1 MFPKYRKAF
10 VSWSG
15 GKDSALACYNAIK
28 NEKVKVAYLLNMLSE
43 NGTHSRSHHL
53 SVALLKAQAEAM
65 GIPIVQ
71 RQATWGGYEEEF
83 KRALAILKEEGI
95 QTGVFGDIDVQEH
108 RDWVERV
115 SSESGLTA
123 ILPLWQRSRESLMD
137 EFITAGF
144 KAVIVAVKLE
154 CMGSEWLG
162 RKLDSQFAEDMK
174 RLPQVD
180 LCGENGEYHTFV
192 YDGPLFKKPV
202 VFATGEKI
210 LENKHCF
217 LELKIKNGTL

>member
-1 MFPKYRKAF
+1 MFQDHGKAF

-15 GKDSALACYNAIK
+15 GKDSVLACYNAIK
-28 NEKVKVAYLLNMLSE
+28 NEGIEIAYLLNMLSE

-53 SVALLKAQAEAM
+53 SVAALKAQAEAM

-71 RQATWGGYEEEF
+71 RQARWQGYEEEF
-83 KRALAILKEEGI
+83 KKALAVFKEEGV

-115 SSESGLTA
+115 CSESGLNA
-123 ILPLWQRSRESLMD
+123 MLPLWQRSRESLMG
-137 EFITAGF
+137 EFIAAGF
-144 KAVIVAVKLE
+144 KAIIVAVKLE

-162 RKLDSQFAEDMK
+162 RQLDRQFVEDMK
-174 RLPQVD
+174 CLPRVD

-192 YDGPLFKKPV
+192 YDGPIFKAPV
-202 VFATGEKI
+202 VFSAGEKM
-210 LENKHCF
+210 HTQTHSF
-217 LELKIKNGTL
+217 LDIVLKER